1 MQINHT
7 IQICNKNN
15 KEKGSLTVDIEFIQE
30 YIPMYVEAAKLTL
43 GIAVVGIIISVVV
56 GLICANIQYYKVP
69 VLKRIVSIYI
79 ELSRN
84 TPLIVQLFL
93 LYFGLPKAGIVL
105 DSVTCA
111 IVGLGFLGGSY
122 MAESFRSGLESVD
135 KTQLELGLSIGLTQP
150 QIMKNIIIP
159 QAMSVS
165 VPAICANII
174 FLIKET
180 SVFSAVALADLMYV
194 AKDLIALYY
203 KTDEAL
209 LFCGADAYK
218 VNEITTVKQVFKE
231 LLEEKEF

>member
-15 KEKGSLTVDIEFIQE
+15 KVKGSLTVDIEFIQE

-135 KTQLELGLSIGLTQP
+135 KAQL
-150 QIMKNIIIP
+150 
-159 QAMSVS
+159 
-165 VPAICANII
+165 
-174 FLIKET
+174 
-180 SVFSAVALADLMYV
+180 
-194 AKDLIALYY
+194 
-203 KTDEAL
+203 
-209 LFCGADAYK
+209 
-218 VNEITTVKQVFKE
+218 
-231 LLEEKEF
+231 

>member
-15 KEKGSLTVDIEFIQE
+15 KVKGSLTVDIEFIQE

-105 DSVTCA
+105 DSLTCA

-122 MAESFRSGLESVD
+122 MAESFRSGLESVRVRVKHRSYTATD
-135 KTQLELGLSIGLTQP
+135 YEKYHNSAG
-150 QIMKNIIIP
+150 N
-159 QAMSVS
+159 VS
-165 VPAICANII
+165 VGTRNLREHYFP
-174 FLIKET
+174 
-180 SVFSAVALADLMYV
+180 Y
-194 AKDLIALYY
+194 
-203 KTDEAL
+203 
-209 LFCGADAYK
+209 
-218 VNEITTVKQVFKE
+218 
-231 LLEEKEF
+231 